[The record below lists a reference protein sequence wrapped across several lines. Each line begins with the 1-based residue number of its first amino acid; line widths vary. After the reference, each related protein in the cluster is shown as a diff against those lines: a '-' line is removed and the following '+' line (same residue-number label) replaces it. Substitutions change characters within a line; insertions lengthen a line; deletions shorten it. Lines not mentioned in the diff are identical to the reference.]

1 MAVKPILE
9 RLEQIKL
16 RASQLAANKDDKV
29 AANLAEE
36 AYDLALQLYEE
47 AKK

>member
-1 MAVKPILE
+1 MAVRPILE

-16 RASQLAANKDDKV
+16 RASQLAMNKEDKA

-36 AYDLALQLYEE
+36 ACELAIQLYEE